1 MAVDVV
7 EGTQEVMLKKV
18 AVVVVVAAEDEAE
31 ITKTLM
37 VWTLAIQIDYSY
49 DMQQRDDRKRAIDK
63 RITETLNKKR
73 KTISVGTQLKI
84 NQWLQQL

>member
-1 MAVDVV
+1 M
-7 EGTQEVMLKKV
+7 
-18 AVVVVVAAEDEAE
+18 VVAAEDEAE

-73 KTISVGTQLKI
+73 KMISVGTQLKI